1 MLFTTVL
8 FVHLCALFSA
18 FAASALVHHGGN
30 RLASAGTVAEASQW
44 LMFVRKV
51 SVTFPLAILVL
62 LASGG
67 YMVHGEGL
75 AWRTGWLEAS
85 LAGIVLMAI
94 NGPAVIGGRMRR
106 LQEALKASGGTF
118 GPELARLAN
127 DPVMRCAGWVNT
139 LLAVGIAYLMVAKPA
154 TGMSIGVLA
163 VALVLGVLVGRP
175 GRRSVSTAAE
185 PG

>member
-8 FVHLCALFSA
+8 FVHLCALFAA
-18 FAASALVHHGGN
+18 FAASALVHHGAN

-44 LMFVRKV
+44 LGFVRKV

-62 LASGG
+62 LA
-67 YMVHGEGL
+67 V
-75 AWRTGWLEAS
+75 
-85 LAGIVLMAI
+85 

-118 GPELARLAN
+118 GPELARSVN
-127 DPVMRCAGWVNT
+127 DPVVRCAGWVNT
-139 LLAVGIAYLMVAKPA
+139 LLALGIAYLMVAKPA
-154 TGMSIGVLA
+154 PGMAFGVLA

-175 GRRSVSTAAE
+175 GRRPASTAAE

>member
-8 FVHLCALFSA
+8 FVHLCALFAA
-18 FAASALVHHGGN
+18 FAASALVHHGEK
-30 RLASAGTVAEASQW
+30 RLSSAGTVAEACQW
-44 LMFVRKV
+44 LGFVRKV

-67 YMVHGEGL
+67 YMVHIEGL

-85 LAGIVLMAI
+85 LAGIVLLAV

-106 LQEALKASGGTF
+106 LQGALKASGGAF
-118 GPELARLAN
+118 GPGLARLAN
-127 DPVMRCAGWVNT
+127 DPVLRCAGWINT
-139 LLAVGIAYLMVAKPA
+139 LLALGIAYLMVAKPA
-154 TGMSIGVLA
+154 PGMSFGVLA
-163 VALVLGVLVGRP
+163 IAVILGVLMGRP
-175 GRRSVSTAAE
+175 GRRPASTAAE

>member
-8 FVHLCALFSA
+8 FVHLCALFAA
-18 FAASALVHHGGN
+18 FAASALAHHGER
-30 RLASAGTVAEASQW
+30 RLASAETVAEAGQW
-44 LMFVRKV
+44 LGFVRRV

-67 YMVHGEGL
+67 YMVHSEGL

-85 LAGIVLMAI
+85 LAGIVLLAV

-127 DPVMRCAGWVNT
+127 DPVMRCAGWINT
-139 LLAVGIAYLMVAKPA
+139 LLALGIAYLMVAKPA
-154 TGMSIGVLA
+154 LGISFGVLA
-163 VALVLGVLVGRP
+163 VALVLGVLMGRP
-175 GRRSVSTAAE
+175 GRRPASTAAE

>member
-8 FVHLCALFSA
+8 FVHLCALFAA
-18 FAASALVHHGGN
+18 FAASALVHHGER
-30 RLASAGTVAEASQW
+30 RLASSGTVAEVSQW
-44 LMFVRKV
+44 LGFVRKV

-67 YMVHGEGL
+67 YMVHSEGL

-85 LAGIVLMAI
+85 LAGIVLLAV

-118 GPELARLAN
+118 GPELARSVN
-127 DPVMRCAGWVNT
+127 DPVIRCAGWVNT
-139 LLAVGIAYLMVAKPA
+139 LLALGIAYLMVAKPA
-154 TGMSIGVLA
+154 PGMAFGVLA

-175 GRRSVSTAAE
+175 GRGPASPAAE
-185 PG
+185 AG